1 MNLKERR
8 TNYRIMVKTKTVLQA
23 VWSLGLSKLLS
34 VCKYLQISSHTLSLV
49 PIMPPLWK
57 RVCVHSNGQISA
69 RMSLKYRPDLADPC
83 DCLGG
88 FNLSPSTR
96 CSPLGPDTQGQT
108 SSFTYPAPLILTD
121 PLGHT
126 ALTSSHASSA
136 SWLRRCW
143 TNTNHTDETTYFLL
157 MASGLHKQHGNNQNK
172 EQSLWMN
179 KQRSVIWGRAP
190 VFFLR
195 GPTEGTCLLTCE
207 GSSDS
212 YKTPTVWS
220 CTAFSSII
228 QHPAFCW
235 LSAEA
240 CARF

>member
-190 VFFLR
+190 VFFFKRPYGGNLFADMR
-195 GPTEGTCLLTCE
+195 R
-207 GSSDS
+207 
-212 YKTPTVWS
+212 V
-220 CTAFSSII
+220 
-228 QHPAFCW
+228 Q
-235 LSAEA
+235 
-240 CARF
+240 RFV